1 MYYYK
6 FNGCKLFSMD
16 EYEGLE
22 QEEENTFYSSINETI
37 YFLNKNNPMH
47 SKRAFCIADVSQLF
61 SKDESVNILY
71 KNDSTDYSID
81 PIIKRLIADRKIKSI
96 NTNYP
101 TWKDELI
108 KLPNK
113 WRINVMALGD
123 VGSTLLVGLVL
134 LGKDI
139 EIGIYDRNESKL
151 MRWER
156 ELKQIRIP
164 FNVDC
169 FPKIRILNEDELFEC
184 DMFVFCASKGIPKVG
199 EQLSDYRMVQFEENS
214 KIISQ
219 YAKIARNSKFKGIF
233 AVISDP
239 VELLCKVAFLASN
252 ENDNGIY
259 DFNGLASNQIIGYGL
274 GVMNARAVYY
284 AEKDPALIHYKEE
297 GRVFG
302 PHGSGLVVADS
313 IINYDDVKSMFLTQ
327 KCVNANVEVR
337 KLGYKPYVAPSL
349 SSGALSILATINGD
363 FFYGST
369 LMEDAFFGSKI
380 RLTNSG
386 IEIEQ
391 NDLDIKLR
399 ERIKASF
406 DELRSII

>member
-6 FNGCKLFSMD
+6 FNGCKLFSLD
-16 EYEGLE
+16 KYEELE
-22 QEEENTFYSSINETI
+22 QIKENTFFNSIDETI
-37 YFLNKNNPMH
+37 YFLNKNNPLH
-47 SKRAFCIADVSQLF
+47 SRRAFCVTDVSQLF
-61 SKDESVNILY
+61 SKDESVSILY
-71 KNDSTDYSID
+71 KNDVTDYSIN
-81 PIIKRLIADRKIKSI
+81 PIIEKLIEDRKIKSI

-101 TWKDELI
+101 TWKDEL
-108 KLPNK
+108 KNLPNK
-113 WRINVMALGD
+113 WKINVMALGD
-123 VGSTLLVGLVL
+123 VGSTLLIGLVL

-139 EIGIYDRNESKL
+139 EIGIYDRNEEKL
-151 MRWER
+151 MRWEK

-169 FPKIRILNEDELFEC
+169 FPKINILNEDELFEC

-219 YAKIARNSKFKGIF
+219 YAKIARKHKFKGIF

-239 VELLCKVAFLASN
+239 VELLCKVAFLESN
-252 ENDNGIY
+252 KNEIGIY

-284 AEKDPALIHYKEE
+284 AEKDPAFVHYKNE

-313 IINYDDVKSMFLTQ
+313 IINYDEVKSEQLTK

-337 KLGYKPYVAPSL
+337 ELGFKPYVAPSL

-369 LMEDAFFGSKI
+369 LMSDAFFGSKI

-391 NDLDIKLR
+391 NNLDKKLR
-399 ERIKASF
+399 QRIETSY
-406 DELRSII
+406 DELRRII